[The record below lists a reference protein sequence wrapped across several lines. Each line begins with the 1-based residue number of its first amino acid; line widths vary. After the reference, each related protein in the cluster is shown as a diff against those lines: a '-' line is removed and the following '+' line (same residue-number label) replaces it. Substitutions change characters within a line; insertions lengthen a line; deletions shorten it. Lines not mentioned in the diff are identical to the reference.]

1 MPYTIVVNL
10 VVKIGVNP
18 AMFIDILQAIVVGLL
33 DKLELSIES
42 TSNWRVLKE
51 LHRIG

>member
-1 MPYTIVVNL
+1 L

-18 AMFIDILQAIVVGLL
+18 TMLIDILQAIVVGLL
-33 DKLELSIES
+33 DELELSIES
-42 TSNWRVLKE
+42 ASNWRVLEE